1 MKKLKKNDI
10 IRFALFLGDSQ
21 SKNFNTNLLKMIEL
35 ILFDEYGNFITQ
47 SEIKNAIQKRF
58 LMDFSSNEIS
68 KVIEENK
75 KETII
80 EEKGRY
86 SLSPKKYQDL
96 KDKEDANKLENII
109 RDFKNEQN
117 LQQDEKWLCDLIQRY
132 IYYRFNSDITTL
144 DNLID
149 PNNKQ
154 FDFLSEDFDEEE
166 KDIINTF
173 LSWENERKN
182 LWMFQVVSSCIQY
195 CMMSTKS
202 NGFISRLIFT
212 GKEFYLDANI
222 IFRLAGFNRED
233 RKNSIE
239 TFINRCKSC
248 GIKLKYT
255 NLTRE
260 EIFNTVERIVHSIET
275 QLNGSE
281 PLIPDAIKKING
293 IRNDDLYR
301 IYFEWTKCDGNKYND
316 YKGFKSYL
324 KRRIQDVL
332 VKFQLIEFDS
342 LQNTRNQKKFE
353 DYCNDLNSFQNTRG
367 RFKNDYAIKID
378 VENYMNMKRI
388 ASGEKANSFIEK
400 KTFFI
405 SADHIYIDW
414 TMKIAPGAIP
424 MFVLPSIWYSIILRF
439 GGRATKDDFSTFC
452 QFLRLNQTNDK
463 SVYTEEMKKAGNLI
477 LKLDEPAIVKEE
489 LIFYVEQ
496 KIEESQKTEYTD
508 VEIAEIVD
516 TSHKYIL
523 DKKIEEYR
531 KEYEKQVAQTNN
543 EKRED
548 YNAGIEEGKEI
559 VYRKIA
565 EKKIKIRKIILVV
578 IRIIAIITI
587 IFVLFKLYMLYIA
600 NGKKFDFA
608 FFDNRLVGVLLSNLG
623 VLIASFIDCFKKKFL
638 NTNIDDEISKL
649 IKKNKER

>member
-1 MKKLKKNDI
+1 
-10 IRFALFLGDSQ
+10 
-21 SKNFNTNLLKMIEL
+21 MIEL

-239 TFINRCKSC
+239 TLIISFFLSFFTFSSPN
-248 GIKLKYT
+248 
-255 NLTRE
+255 
-260 EIFNTVERIVHSIET
+260 IV
-275 QLNGSE
+275 
-281 PLIPDAIKKING
+281 
-293 IRNDDLYR
+293 
-301 IYFEWTKCDGNKYND
+301 
-316 YKGFKSYL
+316 
-324 KRRIQDVL
+324 
-332 VKFQLIEFDS
+332 
-342 LQNTRNQKKFE
+342 
-353 DYCNDLNSFQNTRG
+353 
-367 RFKNDYAIKID
+367 
-378 VENYMNMKRI
+378 
-388 ASGEKANSFIEK
+388 
-400 KTFFI
+400 
-405 SADHIYIDW
+405 
-414 TMKIAPGAIP
+414 
-424 MFVLPSIWYSIILRF
+424 
-439 GGRATKDDFSTFC
+439 
-452 QFLRLNQTNDK
+452 
-463 SVYTEEMKKAGNLI
+463 
-477 LKLDEPAIVKEE
+477 
-489 LIFYVEQ
+489 
-496 KIEESQKTEYTD
+496 
-508 VEIAEIVD
+508 
-516 TSHKYIL
+516 
-523 DKKIEEYR
+523 
-531 KEYEKQVAQTNN
+531 
-543 EKRED
+543 
-548 YNAGIEEGKEI
+548 
-559 VYRKIA
+559 
-565 EKKIKIRKIILVV
+565 
-578 IRIIAIITI
+578 
-587 IFVLFKLYMLYIA
+587 
-600 NGKKFDFA
+600 
-608 FFDNRLVGVLLSNLG
+608 
-623 VLIASFIDCFKKKFL
+623 
-638 NTNIDDEISKL
+638 
-649 IKKNKER
+649 